1 MIKEKHYKR
10 TSRHL
15 SEETKEKIS
24 QALKG
29 RPKSNS
35 HREAIRQGE
44 LRYWND
50 PNNFPDDL

>member
-1 MIKEKHYKR
+1 MIKKEYKR
-10 TSRHL
+10 TSRYL

-44 LRYWND
+44 LRYWNNPD
-50 PNNFPDDL
+50 NFPDDI